1 MAPLAPS
8 ERAEGDAEAKPP
20 DAAIV
25 PHSPQPPQPRTPHL
39 DARPTP
45 VPHARPRL
53 DARRE
58 VGTPRRTGASS
69 SRPGDLLQEQLLL
82 DFHTTVIPGSISP
95 SPEPAFV
102 WVTPGSCAQ
111 RYNLSMVRNMLNHML
126 TASPGRLQT
135 TRVGTRVFRVL
146 AANQNIA
153 NALVLRSPL
162 LQIYF
167 HRRS

>member
-1 MAPLAPS
+1 MAPHLASAP
-8 ERAEGDAEAKPP
+8 RRNPRTPP
-20 DAAIV
+20 HPAT
-25 PHSPQPPQPRTPHL
+25 HTLSPQAPQPRPPHL

-135 TRVGTRVFRVL
+135 TRIGPRVFRVL
-146 AANQNIA
+146 VASR
-153 NALVLRSPL
+153 LVARCKIFENTSFY
-162 LQIYF
+162 I
-167 HRRS
+167 